1 MKSLMGSTKLFNGL
15 QFDDDSENYSP
26 VTHQKLIEL
35 ISLRLSMEN
44 VVKAFISDFDKK
56 LLKEI

>member
-1 MKSLMGSTKLFNGL
+1 L
-15 QFDDDSENYSP
+15 QFDDDSENCSA
-26 VTHQKLIEL
+26 VTHEKLIEI

-44 VVKAFISDFDKK
+44 VVKALISDFDKK